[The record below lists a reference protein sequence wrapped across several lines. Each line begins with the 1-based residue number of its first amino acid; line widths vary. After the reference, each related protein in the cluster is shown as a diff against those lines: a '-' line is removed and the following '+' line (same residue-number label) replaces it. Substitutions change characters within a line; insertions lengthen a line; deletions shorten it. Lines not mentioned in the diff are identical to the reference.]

1 MLIEFKNIFVERE
14 GRPILG
20 DLSLSLS
27 ERRIG
32 IMGPNGSGKSTFIRL
47 INGLL
52 LPKRGQICVD
62 GLDTRLEVEKIRR
75 KVGFVFQNPDNQ
87 IVFPIV
93 SEDIEFGLKRRIPES
108 SMRHQRMLEALDQLG
123 VLHLQNRSIH
133 TLSGGERQLVALAG
147 VLATTP
153 EILVFDEPTTQL
165 DLRLR
170 NRFEQHLS
178 ALPQPA
184 LIVSHDLEL
193 MRTMDRVLVIVEG
206 RLAFDGVPADA
217 TAWYRTHCG

>member
-52 LPKRGQICVD
+52 LPKIGQICVD

-93 SEDIEFGLKRRIPES
+93 SEDIEFGLKRRIPEA
-108 SMRHQRMLEALDQLG
+108 SMRYQRMQEALDQLG
-123 VLHLQNRSIH
+123 VLHLQDRSIH

-147 VLATTP
+147 VLATKP
-153 EILVFDEPTTQL
+153 DILVFDEPTTQL

-193 MRTMDRVLVIVEG
+193 MSTMDRVLVIVEG
-206 RLAFDGVPADA
+206 RLAFDGAPVEA

>member
-14 GRPILG
+14 GRQVLG
-20 DLSLSLS
+20 DLGLRLS

-93 SEDIEFGLKRRIPES
+93 SEDIEFGLKRRIPDS
-108 SMRHQRMLEALDQLG
+108 SMRHLRMQEALDQLG
-123 VLHLQNRSIH
+123 VLHLQDRSIH

-147 VLATTP
+147 VLATKP
-153 EILVFDEPTTQL
+153 DILVFDEPTTQL

-206 RLAFDGVPADA
+206 RLAFDGAPVEA

>member
-52 LPKRGQICVD
+52 LPKIGQICVD

-93 SEDIEFGLKRRIPES
+93 SEDIEFGLKRRIPDS
-108 SMRHQRMLEALDQLG
+108 NMRHQRMLEALDQLG
-123 VLHLQNRSIH
+123 VLHLQDRSIH

-147 VLATTP
+147 VLATKP

>member
-14 GRPILG
+14 GRQVLG
-20 DLSLSLS
+20 DLGLRLS

-93 SEDIEFGLKRRIPES
+93 SEDIEFGLKRRIPEA
-108 SMRHQRMLEALDQLG
+108 SMRYQRMQEALDQLG
-123 VLHLQNRSIH
+123 VLHLQDRSIH

-147 VLATTP
+147 VLATKP
-153 EILVFDEPTTQL
+153 DILVFDEPTTQL

-193 MRTMDRVLVIVEG
+193 MSTMDRVLVIVEG
-206 RLAFDGVPADA
+206 RLAFDGAPVEA

>member
-62 GLDTRLEVEKIRR
+62 GCDTRLEVEKIRR

-93 SEDIEFGLKRRIPES
+93 SEDIEFGLKRRIPEPTI
-108 SMRHQRMLEALDQLG
+108 RHQRMLEALDQLG
-123 VLHLQNRSIH
+123 VIHLQDRSIH

-147 VLATTP
+147 VLATKP

-170 NRFEQHLS
+170 NRFEQHLA

-206 RLAFDGVPADA
+206 RLAFDGLPANA

>member
-14 GRPILG
+14 GRQALA

-32 IMGPNGSGKSTFIRL
+32 VIGPNGSGKSTFIRL

-52 LPKRGQICVD
+52 IPKTGQICVD
-62 GLDTRLEVEKIRR
+62 GLDTRKDVEKIRR

-93 SEDIEFGLKRRIPES
+93 SEDIEFGLKRRVPEPAL
-108 SMRHQRMLEALDQLG
+108 RRQRAQEALDQLG
-123 VLHLQNRSIH
+123 VRHLQDRSIH

-147 VLATTP
+147 VLATQP

-170 NRFEQHLS
+170 NRFEQHLAS
-178 ALPQPA
+178 LTQAA
-184 LIVSHDLEL
+184 VIVSHDLAL
-193 MRTMDRVLVIVEG
+193 MGTMDRVLVLKDG
-206 RLAFDGVPADA
+206 RLAFDGAPDA
-217 TAWYRTHCG
+217 ATSWYRMHCS